1 MGIFKRIFME
11 IIRRPYRAITLAL
24 IILVLSLMSMI
35 GFFLKDVVNAYYKE
49 FVRMDGYS
57 IYVGRTDNETEQAV
71 MQDKV
76 RDDILAMNHIVGYNN
91 VEDLNISCKP
101 VNFKNVP
108 YESDSIYTQSGESN
122 DITLCG
128 NIDTSFYQSFRNG
141 YMILKEGVFPN
152 NRNKGAIIDSILADS
167 NGLSIDSTIELYNES
182 NTKPI
187 SLKVVGI
194 YETLKAP
201 EVEIINNGGK
211 FYTVSPSS
219 YIFCDYDSFNE
230 INSSTHIISSLKFYV
245 DEYDNIEKTYNELK
259 NTVLPTQ
266 EYYAVNC
273 LENSLDCYGTVIFTL
288 QNSASNILSFTYITS
303 LIILFLMT
311 LLWMKD
317 HYYEAGIYIALG
329 TEKRKI
335 VMYFVL
341 EIIIISIIS
350 LGASLLIGYST
361 VNTHREQLVNYAMA
375 FTGSHF
381 FDMDLEA
388 QVIKNAFSLK
398 SLLFADMIYLSIALI
413 AALFSSITIINYNTR
428 KLFAER

>member
-57 IYVGRTDNETEQAV
+57 IFVGRTDNENEHAV

-76 RDDILAMNHIVGYNN
+76 RDEILAMNHIVGYNN
-91 VEDLNISCKP
+91 VEDLNFNCKP

-108 YESDSIYTQSGESN
+108 YKSDSIYTQSGESN
-122 DITLCG
+122 DITLYG

-141 YMILKEGVFPN
+141 YMILKEGVFPS
-152 NRNKGAIIDSILADS
+152 NRNKGVIIDSILADS
-167 NGLSIDSTIELYNES
+167 NSLSIDSTIELYNEA
-182 NTKPI
+182 NAKPI

-201 EVEIINNGGK
+201 EVEITNNGSK

-230 INSSTHIISSLKFYV
+230 INSSIHIISSLKFYV
-245 DEYDNIEKTYNELK
+245 DEYDNIEKTYNEIK
-259 NTVLPTQ
+259 NTVLPKQ
-266 EYYAVNC
+266 GYYAVNC

-329 TEKRKI
+329 TEKRKV

-350 LGASLLIGYST
+350 LGVSLLIGYGT
-361 VNTHREQLVNYAMA
+361 VSTHREQLVNRAMA

-381 FDMDLEA
+381 FNMDLEA
-388 QVIKNAFSLK
+388 QVIKNAFSVK
-398 SLLFADMIYLSIALI
+398 SLLFADIIYLSIALI